1 MEGTPYLQVEDA
13 KRMLGKGAP
22 RRTVFGPIGRT
33 KAADPYMRS
42 LGGLLIE
49 TTKGGKSEKPVM
61 SEKAAVRALGNTE
74 HHILGKASKTEV
86 PGAHFG
92 QVPYPGKF
100 RSVEGSMVS
109 H

>member
-1 MEGTPYLQVEDA
+1 MEGTPYLEVEDA
-13 KRMLGKGAP
+13 KRMLGRGAP
-22 RRTVFGPIGRT
+22 RRTVYGKIGRT
-33 KAADPYMRS
+33 MAADPYQRS

-49 TTKGGKSEKPVM
+49 TTKVKADKPVM
-61 SEKAAVRALGNTE
+61 PEKAAVRALGNTE

-86 PGAHFG
+86 PGAHYG

-100 RSVEGSMVS
+100 QSVEGKMVS